1 MIAMA
6 HFGIAGP
13 LEASEEGCSS
23 PAAFVEREEEEEEVP
38 VPDEEEGLR
47 EFDRTEESEDA
58 DAAEREEIEETDDSD
73 DAVRRA
79 NVEDNE
85 VGAAVSEKLLGRRE
99 N

>member
-23 PAAFVEREEEEEEVP
+23 PAAFVEREEGDDEVP
-38 VPDEEEGLR
+38 VPEEEGLR

-58 DAAEREEIEETDDSD
+58 DAAEREEIDETDDSD
-73 DAVRRA
+73 EAVRRA
-79 NVEDNE
+79 SVEDNE